1 MKTWFLHEIQQFYK
15 ITISD
20 PLTEFIGMSITRNF
34 DDHTITLT
42 QPGYIQNLEN
52 KFKYLLPSQYQSK
65 FPLTPMAAT
74 DSNILHSDEI
84 LSPADQ
90 DVYMSLVGSLLYL
103 SVMTRDDIKFA
114 MAFTTSAMKQATNFH
129 MATAKRILHYLLG
142 TKLLGRTLGGTS
154 DLTFWATADSSYASH
169 DDRKSHYGFSLHFG
183 NSSGAFYSAS
193 KKAKIMAISST
204 EAEYIA
210 LFETAKIIAWAR
222 QFLDDLGFPQ
232 TSPTLLF
239 EDNMSTILMV
249 KNGNDKGKT
258 KHMDVRYHYIKE
270 LVDQGKIILQHLP
283 TTDMISDIF
292 TKPLVSGP
300 YLYLRNKL
308 LGSIKSTG

>member
-1 MKTWFLHEIQQFYK
+1 
-15 ITISD
+15 
-20 PLTEFIGMSITRNF
+20 
-34 DDHTITLT
+34 
-42 QPGYIQNLEN
+42 LEN
-52 KFKYLLPSQYQSK
+52 KFKYLLPPQYQSK

-74 DSNILHSDEI
+74 DSNILNSAEI

-90 DVYMSLVGSLLYL
+90 DVYMSLVGSLLYI

-142 TKLLGRTLGGTS
+142 TKLLGRTLGGNS
-154 DLTFWATADSSYASH
+154 DLNFWATADSSYASH

-222 QFLDDLGFPQ
+222 QFLNDLGFPQ

-249 KNGNDKGKT
+249 QNGNDKGKT

-270 LVDQGKIILQHLP
+270 LVDHGKIILQHLP

-300 YLYLRNKL
+300 YLYLRKKL
-308 LGSIKSTG
+308 LGSIKSTV